1 MSWKTIALVIL
12 ALLIGIAIIIGIA
25 LLIPTNMM

>member
-1 MSWKTIALVIL
+1 MSWKTIALVLLVFVLVL
-12 ALLIGIAIIIGIA
+12 AVIVGIA

>member
-1 MSWKTIALVIL
+1 MSWKTIAIVLLVFITVL
-12 ALLIGIAIIIGIA
+12 AIIVGIA

>member
-1 MSWKTIALVIL
+1 MSWKTIDLVIL